1 MYSIRVE
8 EAINEPGK
16 IDNNITGI
24 EKHILGGTD
33 EHYFLNKG
41 NKTEGSKNAVSPWW
55 LLLYSQSTMDVI
67 MRK

>member
-41 NKTEGSKNAVSPWW
+41 NKTEGSKMRSVHGGCFYIASPPWM
-55 LLLYSQSTMDVI
+55 S
-67 MRK
+67 